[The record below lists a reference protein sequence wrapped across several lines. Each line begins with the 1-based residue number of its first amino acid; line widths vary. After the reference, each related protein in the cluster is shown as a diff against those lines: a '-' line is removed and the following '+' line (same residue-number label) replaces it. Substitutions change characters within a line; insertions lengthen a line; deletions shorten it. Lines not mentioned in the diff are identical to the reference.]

1 MILKIKNMDNTW
13 NYYEGDSINQR
24 KTIPQEEVGGE
35 PIYLID
41 TDRTLR
47 ICIYI
52 EKERKIT
59 NRIVTNRPTYLLN
72 DNGKTIDKLI

>member
-1 MILKIKNMDNTW
+1 MDNTW

-24 KTIPQEEVGGE
+24 KTVPQEEVGGE

-41 TDRTLR
+41 TDKTLR
-47 ICIYI
+47 ISIYI

-59 NRIVTNRPTYLLN
+59 NRIVTNRPAYLLN